1 MKKERENCKLCY
13 IDDISIID
21 YVQNRI
27 DDIIV
32 ELQKTRIARN
42 ISLYKLAQM
51 TGLAHTTIM
60 RIENYSQQP
69 SLEALMRIALALG
82 ANIDI
87 LGCTGTQEVSPSN
100 AAYFACSHTNLEY
113 NEGIET
119 VVIQEQEAEGPTDD
133 QACSNVKPTKLRST
147 FLEVVQELRQDLTYQ
162 MDSFKYIEETEKSL
176 RHYIK
181 TLYKYTVAKSS
192 IHRITEFSNNLIL
205 VLREYYLGQ
214 HTSAYELFTES
225 MSLLNLSSLYSS
237 LLPEQK
243 LYRARKKGK
252 QTHFNKMDFYHI
264 PFEKRVKV
272 SSQRYSFPGLPCVY
286 MGSSI
291 DVCLLE
297 LGGCRN
303 SLAVAELQVVPNKSF
318 YLLDLT
324 GIFNKPA
331 EQMNLAEQNDFF
343 ELLPLIYLCSTRIN
357 EDVRNDNV
365 PLLTTKDKNY
375 FRPDYIIPQLLLE
388 YMLDK
393 TAWKEKTIIGIQ
405 YYSVQEDFYT
415 KWLEG
420 DFDFL
425 DKMKNVVIPVRTNG
439 NEGFCKE
446 LASMIDA
453 KILE

>member
-13 IDDISIID
+13 IDDVNIIE
-21 YVQNRI
+21 YVQNMI
-27 DDIIV
+27 DDIIA
-32 ELQKTRIARN
+32 ELQKIRIAKD

-82 ANIDI
+82 TNIDI
-87 LGCTGTQEVSPSN
+87 LRSTGIQKESLLDTGSS
-100 AAYFACSHTNLEY
+100 AYSHAKLECDD
-113 NEGIET
+113 EIET
-119 VVIQEQEAEGPTDD
+119 VVIQEQEAEATIDVPS
-133 QACSNVKPTKLRST
+133 CSDVKPTKSRT
-147 FLEVVQELRQDLTYQ
+147 QFLEVAQELRQDLAYQ
-162 MDSFKYIEETEKSL
+162 TDSFRYIEEIENSL
-176 RHYIK
+176 HRYIK
-181 TLYKYTVAKSS
+181 TLYRYTEAKKS

-225 MSLLNLSSLYSS
+225 MNLLNLSPLYTAV
-237 LLPEQK
+237 LPEQK

-252 QTHFNKMDFYHI
+252 QTRFNRMDFYHI
-264 PFEKRVKV
+264 PFEKRIKV

-297 LGGCRN
+297 LGGDRN
-303 SLAVAELQVVPNKSF
+303 NLAVAELQVVPNKSC

-324 GIFNKPA
+324 GIFNKPV
-331 EQMNLAEQNDFF
+331 EQMSIAEQNDFF

-357 EDVRNDNV
+357 EDVRNDNIQ
-365 PLLTTKDKNY
+365 LIAAKDENY
-375 FRPDYIIPQLLLE
+375 FRPDYIVPQLLLE

-420 DFDFL
+420 DFGFL

-439 NEGFCKE
+439 DEGFCKE
-446 LASMIDA
+446 LASMIDV